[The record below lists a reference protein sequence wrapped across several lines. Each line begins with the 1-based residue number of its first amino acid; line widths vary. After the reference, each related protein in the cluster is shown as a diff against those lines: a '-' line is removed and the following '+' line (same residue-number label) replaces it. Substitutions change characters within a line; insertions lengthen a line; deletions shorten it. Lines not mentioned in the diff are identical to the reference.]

1 MVRSPSDANILFGG
15 SSLDAGI
22 TDGWEPAFVIHN
34 GVVVQHGESY
44 MGPTKWKQLASYPK
58 NHPATDPIGLQ
69 FHGDPMEF
77 RNIWVRPL
85 GSRK

>member
-1 MVRSPSDANILFGG
+1 MVKPPSDAKILFDG
-15 SSLDAGI
+15 SSLDAWT
-22 TDGWEPAFVIHN
+22 TDGKEPAVVIHN
-34 GVVVQHGESY
+34 GVVIQHGESY
-44 MGPTKWKQLASYPK
+44 IGPTKWKQLASYPK
-58 NHPATDPIGLQ
+58 NHPATGPIALQ